1 MTLKVILQ
9 PGDEGGYIAE
19 VPAFKGCRS
28 QGRTRDEALRNVREA
43 LEGWLEATQDKD
55 QSGPSTA
62 GIDLIIG
69 SVHAGS
75 ARPSRSV
82 AEILRQSPGGRM
94 FKTSR
99 EVDDYLREERAAWD
113 R

>member
-9 PGDEGGYIAE
+9 PGDDGGYIAE

-28 QGRTRDEALRNVREA
+28 QGRTREEALRNIREA

-55 QSGPSTA
+55 PSEPGAA

-69 SVHAGS
+69 SVHAS
-75 ARPSRSV
+75 SVPPRRSV
-82 AEILRQSPGGRM
+82 AEILRQTPGGRM

-99 EVDDYLREERAAWD
+99 EVDEYLREERAAWD